1 MVSVLL
7 LLLLATCWPPAG
19 SHGADLRR
27 VRGGE
32 GCAGLFIVAAA
43 AADMRPSAAV
53 LSTSISLLQLLLL
66 LLLLLKAVHICMM
79 SKPGAWAL
87 HLPRLVALLVSTVAT
102 VAVAVSRRACAL
114 LQLLVLL
121 YHAAAVK
128 VLCQPTVGPTRR

>member
-1 MVSVLL
+1 MASVLL

-19 SHGADLRR
+19 SHEADLRR

-43 AADMRPSAAV
+43 AAADMRPSAAV
-53 LSTSISLLQLLLL
+53 LSTGISLLLL
-66 LLLLLKAVHICMM
+66 LLLFKAVHICMV

-87 HLPRLVALLVSTVAT
+87 HLPRHVALLVSTAAT
-102 VAVAVSRRACAL
+102 VAVPVTSRHACQM

-121 YHAAAVK
+121 YDAAGVK
-128 VLCQPTVGPTRR
+128 LLCQPTVGSAWH